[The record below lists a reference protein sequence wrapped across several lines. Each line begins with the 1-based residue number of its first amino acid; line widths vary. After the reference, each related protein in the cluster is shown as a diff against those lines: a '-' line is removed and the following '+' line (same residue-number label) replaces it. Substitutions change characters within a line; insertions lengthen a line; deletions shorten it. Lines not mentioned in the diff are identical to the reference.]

1 MKLGTIAATMM
12 WVVLATM
19 GTALASPPRGVAKGV
34 PGELPETAVGQLE
47 PRRGPLALAA
57 HYSQWEGP
65 YSSHGAGGRFRWE
78 PLDWLGVEGTLEVL
92 MTEEGGQRRID
103 VPLGSR
109 AYAFWN
115 ALAGVRLVGSLG
127 LCAMF
132 SMSDAPGTHTSSADD
147 LLIGFRLAGGAEF
160 AVSDRLSLFGEV
172 GWQRYLGHS
181 RKVSVWSDALDGALR
196 PVDQLATA
204 LGLLIWL

>member
-1 MKLGTIAATMM
+1 MLKFGTMVMWMM
-12 WVVLATM
+12 LAT
-19 GTALASPPRGVAKGV
+19 GRAVASPPEVLAEVEDARSELGV
-34 PGELPETAVGQLE
+34 
-47 PRRGPLALAA
+47 AA

-78 PLDWLGVEGTLEVL
+78 PLTWLGVEGTLEVL

-109 AYAFWN
+109 AYAFWEPTG
-115 ALAGVRLVGSLG
+115 GVRLVGSLG

-132 SMSDAPGTHTSSADD
+132 SMSDSTGANTAAADD
-147 LLIGFRLAGGAEF
+147 LLLGFRLAAGAEV
-160 AVSDRLSLFGEV
+160 ALTDRLSLFGDV

-181 RKVSVWSDALDGALR
+181 RKVSVWSDALDGELR
-196 PVDQLATA
+196 PVDQVAVA
-204 LGLLIWL
+204 LGLLLWL

>member
-1 MKLGTIAATMM
+1 MLKFGRSGMLVMSM
-12 WVVLATM
+12 VLVTTGRAM
-19 GTALASPPRGVAKGV
+19 ASPPEGVTAAV
-34 PGELPETAVGQLE
+34 EEPRGELGIS
-47 PRRGPLALAA
+47 A

-78 PLDWLGVEGTLEVL
+78 PLTWLGVEGTLEVL

-109 AYAFWN
+109 AYAFWEPTG
-115 ALAGVRLVGSLG
+115 GVRLVGSLG

-132 SMSDAPGTHTSSADD
+132 SMSDSTGANTAAADD
-147 LLIGFRLAGGAEF
+147 LLLGFRLSAGTEVALT
-160 AVSDRLSLFGEV
+160 DRLSLFGDV

-181 RKVSVWSDALDGALR
+181 RQVSVWSDALDGELR
-196 PVDQLATA
+196 PVDQVAVA

>member
-1 MKLGTIAATMM
+1 MLKFGTIVLVTVVATGQAM
-12 WVVLATM
+12 
-19 GTALASPPRGVAKGV
+19 ASPPEGVSAGV
-34 PGELPETAVGQLE
+34 QETRSELGVG
-47 PRRGPLALAA
+47 A
-57 HYSQWEGP
+57 HYSHWEGP

-78 PLDWLGVEGTLEVL
+78 PLSWLGVEGTLEVL

-109 AYAFWN
+109 AYAFWEPTG
-115 ALAGVRLVGSLG
+115 GVRLVGSLG

-132 SMSDAPGTHTSSADD
+132 SMSDASGANTAAADD
-147 LLIGFRLAGGAEF
+147 LLLGFRLSVGAEV
-160 AVSDRLSLFGEV
+160 ALTDRLSLFGDV

-181 RKVSVWSDALDGALR
+181 RKVSVWSDALDGELR
-196 PVDQLATA
+196 PIDQAAVA

>member
-1 MKLGTIAATMM
+1 MRLGMTILA
-12 WVVLATM
+12 VLATL
-19 GTALASPPRGVAKGV
+19 GQAAASPPEVVVGEQGEGRGS
-34 PGELPETAVGQLE
+34 
-47 PRRGPLALAA
+47 LAIAA

-78 PLDWLGVEGTLEVL
+78 PLDWFGVEGTLEVL
-92 MTEEGGQRRID
+92 MTEEGGQRRVD

-115 ALAGVRLVGSLG
+115 AVPGVRLVGSLG

-132 SMSDAPGTHTSSADD
+132 SMSDAPGTNTSSADD
-147 LLIGFRLAGGAEF
+147 LLIGFRIGGGAELEL
-160 AVSDRLSLFGEV
+160 SDRLSLFGEA

-196 PVDQLATA
+196 PVDQLAVA
-204 LGLLIWL
+204 LGLLLWL